1 MILLHRIRGEAFHLN
16 VDLIETIEH
25 LGDTVLTL
33 SDGRHLVVLEE
44 PGKIV
49 DAIRTY
55 RASII
60 AAATVLQADGAP
72 SLFAIPGGRD
82 DD

>member
-33 SDGRHLVVLEE
+33 SDGRHLVVRDRPED
-44 PGKIV
+44 IV
-49 DAIRTY
+49 DAIRVY

-60 AAATVLQADGAP
+60 AAARAIEETGAP
-72 SLFAIPGGRD
+72 NLHALPGGRAAD
-82 DD
+82 